1 MEEKEKTTCAVNF
14 LSKYLS
20 FKNECVNA
28 QIFDIEEITK
38 LFEVYL
44 KSFR

>member
-1 MEEKEKTTCAVNF
+1 MEQKEKTTCAVNF
-14 LSKYLS
+14 LSKYIN

-28 QIFDIEEITK
+28 QIFNIDEIIK

-44 KSFR
+44 KI